1 MTRDAMLALWAD
13 AELAT
18 ALLAIDPRGLAGLR
32 IMAPAGPVRDGLLAR
47 YRALAG
53 ADRRMT
59 RVAPTI
65 PLDRLTG
72 GVDLAA
78 SLAAGRPVR
87 STGLVD
93 EGGTIVLALAERVEA
108 SVAGTIAQAL
118 DRHAVAL
125 IALDE
130 GEGDEAL
137 PQVLGSRLA
146 LATDL
151 RSVALIDLPQ
161 PTHDRASIK
170 AAQEAL
176 ASVELPPT
184 LLEALVAMTIG
195 HPDAAPRRLVLIA
208 RIMRAAAALRG
219 ATVADEADAA
229 LALRLSFATDLPA
242 REPADAPAESQDG
255 EDAQGAENSKQ
266 AAKSDSGQGND
277 GGDMLV
283 EAIAARLPAG
293 LLFGADANASR
304 GGAGGRHGKALRG
317 TRRGRTI
324 GYSERPPFPDATPD
338 VLATLRAAL
347 PLVRLRPPTGQ
358 SGIIPIRRSDFRYR
372 RLSEP
377 AGTTTIFAVDA
388 SGSAAI
394 ERLGEAKGAV
404 ELLLAECYSRRDA
417 VALIAF
423 RGTVADRLLPPS
435 RSLLAA
441 KRRLTSLPGGG
452 GTPLARG
459 LADALQMALDE
470 RRKGQSV
477 TLVLLTDGRAN
488 ITLSGAPGRP
498 QARLDALDIARKA
511 KASGLR
517 ALVVDS
523 GGRPQAAAREIA
535 DAMGARYLA
544 LPHGRPQL
552 VGQAVAAL

>member
-1 MTRDAMLALWAD
+1 MNRDAMLALWAD
-13 AELAT
+13 AQTAA
-18 ALLAIDPRGLAGLR
+18 ALLAVDPRGLGGLR
-32 IMAPAGPVRDGLLAR
+32 ILAPAGPARDGLLGR
-47 YRALAG
+47 YRDLAG
-53 ADRRMT
+53 PNHRMT
-59 RVAPTI
+59 RIAPTI

-87 STGLVD
+87 TSGLLD
-93 EGGTIVLALAERVEA
+93 EGGTILLALAERVEA

-137 PQVLGSRLA
+137 PQVLGTRLA
-146 LATDL
+146 LAVDL
-151 RSVALIDLPQ
+151 RSVVLMDLPQ
-161 PTHDRASIK
+161 PVHDRASIE
-170 AAQEAL
+170 AAHEAL
-176 ASVELPPT
+176 GSIKLPER
-184 LLEALVAMTIG
+184 LLQAIVAMTMG
-195 HPDAAPRRLVLIA
+195 LVEASPRRLVLMA

-219 ATVADEADAA
+219 ASVADETDAA
-229 LALRLSFATDLPA
+229 LALRLSFASRLSAPEA
-242 REPADAPAESQDG
+242 ADAPAEAEGG
-255 EDAQGAENSKQ
+255 EDPQGAET
-266 AAKSDSGQGND
+266 SGQDADSDPGQGAE

-293 LLFGADANASR
+293 LLAGADANNSR
-304 GGAGGRHGKALRG
+304 GGAGGRQGKALRG

-324 GYSERPPFPDATPD
+324 GYSERAPFPDAMPD

-347 PLVRLRPPTGQ
+347 PFARLRPPNGQ
-358 SGIIPIRRSDFRYR
+358 DGIIPIRKSDFRYR

-388 SGSAAI
+388 SGSAAV

-459 LADALQMALDE
+459 LSDALQLALDE

-498 QARLDALDIARKA
+498 QARLDALDIAKKA

-523 GGRPQAAAREIA
+523 GARPQAAAREIA